1 MFIEMHGEKDYNI
14 FYAYGYTVKKEICMG
29 NFRQKMQNFMLGRN
43 GADELGAAFKAAAAG
58 SEDT

>member
-1 MFIEMHGEKDYNI
+1 MHGEKDYNI

-43 GADELGAAFKAAAAG
+43 GADELGAAFKAAVG
-58 SEDT
+58 DSEDT